1 MSLVFTEC
9 PFLAQI
15 PGQGSSFHLTVTP
28 LGPRP
33 GSAPGFPA
41 PWSGPVRSHTCPA
54 GRPSAASLT
63 IALGFGVGEGD
74 RPQKVPPSSRSVE
87 AHTQQAATAG
97 AGRRRLADR
106 CSGAAAARPLPP
118 RSARG
123 GHWGP
128 SPRRPSLF
136 GRGLADGECA
146 GPPSDTCPG
155 TLPPK
160 GTRTSALCVALD
172 LTSAA
177 WLSARLAVADLRV
190 LRDSVSLQ
198 GSPAWGRRVSGFHLP
213 GRCGKRATEEPAF
226 RVPQRRGRGPR
237 VGEEVLGGP
246 APCEDTRGSAAGDR
260 GVPGQEVPGRA
271 EACVC
276 LVNIC

>member
-1 MSLVFTEC
+1 MPVRTLQLSSRHWHVTSGGARRAHMSLVFTEC

-41 PWSGPVRSHTCPA
+41 PGSGPVRSHTCPG

-118 RSARG
+118 RSAR
-123 GHWGP
+123 
-128 SPRRPSLF
+128 
-136 GRGLADGECA
+136 
-146 GPPSDTCPG
+146 
-155 TLPPK
+155 
-160 GTRTSALCVALD
+160 
-172 LTSAA
+172 
-177 WLSARLAVADLRV
+177 
-190 LRDSVSLQ
+190 
-198 GSPAWGRRVSGFHLP
+198 
-213 GRCGKRATEEPAF
+213 
-226 RVPQRRGRGPR
+226 
-237 VGEEVLGGP
+237 
-246 APCEDTRGSAAGDR
+246 RGSLGSQPPAALVVWEGPCGW
-260 GVPGQEVPGRA
+260 GVCRA
-271 EACVC
+271 PVGHLSWDFASKGNTDFRSVC
-276 LVNIC
+276 RP